1 MKRFWLTTLSVFIA
15 LFILLPT
22 FSNATELGEFCWRG
36 VDSDDGDIHV
46 ERMQVTQHGQY
57 FSVNGREVDDDGDV
71 TSFSGSGYIEGGML
85 KLGMTAVVFE
95 IDDGSVDTEPQWVE
109 IELSDLSGTMKYSD
123 DASSTLTH
131 ITCP

>member
-15 LFILLPT
+15 LFTLLPT

-46 ERMQVTQHGQY
+46 ERMQVTQHGEY
-57 FSVNGREVDDDGDV
+57 FSVSGREVDDDGYV

-95 IDDGSVDTEPQWVE
+95 IDDGSVDSEPLWVE
-109 IELSDLSGTMKYSD
+109 IELSDLS
-123 DASSTLTH
+123 
-131 ITCP
+131 